1 MLRELN
7 DKHLKI
13 ISEKQSDI
21 ECLQQKLE
29 TLEQFRLEQR
39 SPFISEFVSLLL
51 MSGLLVLRR
60 RGGNLRSQSAS
71 WRVRYMTWKLRE
83 MI

>member
-60 RGGNLRSQSAS
+60 RGGNLRSPSVS
-71 WRVRYMTWKLRE
+71 
-83 MI
+83 